1 MHIDNLSDLPDWD
14 DDRLPLDDEEG
25 EEWKPNPTREACKA
39 LYQKWKEI
47 MLMLKGAL
55 DTTQSEEAENISY
68 TDDLK
73 YMVLGDA
80 YEVGVK
86 IRSSEVG
93 SMYVLRME
101 NAAII
106 RKNAQHVAS
115 SLLTLGAEDETE
127 EQYVDLIR
135 AEIDQFRELFKV
147 WIGTFEKDEYTDD
160 WGLFV

>member
-14 DDRLPLDDEEG
+14 DERLSLDDEEG

-55 DTTQSEEAENISY
+55 DTSKSEEAENISY

-80 YEVGVK
+80 YEVGIK

-93 SMYVLRME
+93 GLYVLRME

-135 AEIDQFRELFKV
+135 TEIDQFRELFKV
-147 WIGTFEKDEYTDD
+147 WISTFEKDEYTDD

>member
-14 DDRLPLDDEEG
+14 DDSPPLDDEEG

-86 IRSSEVG
+86 IRSSEIG

-135 AEIDQFRELFKV
+135 TEIDQFRELFKV
-147 WIGTFEKDEYTDD
+147 WVGTFEKDEYTDD
-160 WGLFV
+160 WGLFI

>member
-14 DDRLPLDDEEG
+14 DDRLPLDDDEG

-55 DTTQSEEAENISY
+55 DTSQSEEAENISY

-80 YEVGVK
+80 YEVGIK
-86 IRSSEVG
+86 IRSSKRETC
-93 SMYVLRME
+93 MYCAWRM
-101 NAAII
+101 
-106 RKNAQHVAS
+106 R
-115 SLLTLGAEDETE
+115 LL
-127 EQYVDLIR
+127 YVR
-135 AEIDQFRELFKV
+135 MRNM
-147 WIGTFEKDEYTDD
+147 
-160 WGLFV
+160 

>member
-14 DDRLPLDDEEG
+14 DDRLPLDDEG
-25 EEWKPNPTREACKA
+25 EEWKPNPTREACRA

-55 DTTQSEEAENISY
+55 DTSQSEEAENISY

-80 YEVGVK
+80 YEVGIK
-86 IRSSEVG
+86 IRSSEAG
-93 SMYVLRME
+93 DMYVLRME

-135 AEIDQFRELFKV
+135 AEIDQFRELFKI